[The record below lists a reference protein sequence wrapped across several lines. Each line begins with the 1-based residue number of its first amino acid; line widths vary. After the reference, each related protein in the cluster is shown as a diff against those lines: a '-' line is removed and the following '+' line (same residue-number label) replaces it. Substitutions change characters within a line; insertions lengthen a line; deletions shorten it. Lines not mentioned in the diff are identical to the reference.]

1 MEQLSKT
8 EADSPDRPAAAPMQF
23 PEPRGETLQLIA
35 CEITLHAHSQ
45 GTSGT
50 ESSDIKFM
58 HLCGV
63 VLIERSPRRRVDLR
77 LGQGSFRAY
86 NQGGLE
92 GACSRKAFKQSGD
105 EPAASPVASEQATR
119 LMDLCSPQVHRRHVG
134 WLYSISSVLS
144 CVGSVVSSCTSGCLR
159 LAMSAKLVP
168 HGTNAPVCC
177 ALRYSASEPRHRAV
191 QSTRQPAWCVGS
203 S

>member
-1 MEQLSKT
+1 
-8 EADSPDRPAAAPMQF
+8 MQF
-23 PEPRGETLQLIA
+23 PEPRGKTLQPIA

-50 ESSDIKFM
+50 ESSGINVM

-92 GACSRKAFKQSGD
+92 GSCSRKAFKQSGD
-105 EPAASPVASEQATR
+105 EPAASSVASEQATR
-119 LMDLCSPQVHRRHVG
+119 VMDLSSPQVHRRKG
-134 WLYSISSVLS
+134 WLASISSVLS
-144 CVGSVVSSCTSGCLR
+144 CVGSVVSSCSSGCLR

-168 HGTNAPVCC
+168 HGQNAPGCC
-177 ALRYSASEPRHRAV
+177 ALQYSASEPQHRAV